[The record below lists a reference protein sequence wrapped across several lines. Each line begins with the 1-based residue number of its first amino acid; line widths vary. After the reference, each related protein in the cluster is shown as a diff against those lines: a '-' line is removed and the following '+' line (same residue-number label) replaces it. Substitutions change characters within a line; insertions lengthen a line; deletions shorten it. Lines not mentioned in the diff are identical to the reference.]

1 MSTLGLDVHADLVGL
16 GGHSLKSLVRE
27 GVSSDWKGRCIT
39 EGQMWYSQL
48 KGRAGGGGVTTK
60 SDTPVGLPGGSKGR
74 S

>member
-1 MSTLGLDVHADLVGL
+1 MCMLTWL

-27 GVSSDWKGRCIT
+27 GVSSDWNGRCVT
-39 EGQMWYSQL
+39 DGQMRYNQL

-60 SDTPVGLPGGSKGR
+60 SDIPVGLPGGSKGR